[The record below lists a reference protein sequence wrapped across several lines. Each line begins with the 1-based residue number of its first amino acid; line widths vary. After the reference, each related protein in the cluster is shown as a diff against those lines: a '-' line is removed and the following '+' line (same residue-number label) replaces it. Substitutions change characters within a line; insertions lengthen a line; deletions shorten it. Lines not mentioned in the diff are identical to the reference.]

1 MTAKPAAKKPLK
13 SVAKKTAKK
22 DDDKK
27 GIKYVRGGAICDPK
41 DKGSKLIRGS
51 GTPAVCRTTAGKDPR
66 PRYRAA
72 GK

>member
-1 MTAKPAAKKPLK
+1 MPDKPAAKKPIK
-13 SVAKKTAKK
+13 SVAKGGKK
-22 DDDKK
+22 DDEKK
-27 GIKYVRGGAICDPK
+27 GVKYVRGGAICDPK

-51 GTPAVCRTTAGKDPR
+51 GSPAVCRTTPGKDPR